1 MKKEYL
7 NEIWKPIKGY
17 EGLYEVSNFGRI
29 KSLKRLVKSHNK
41 WGECYI
47 IINEK
52 ILKTS
57 DNKLGYLFV
66 KLYKNNKTKT
76 YYIHRLVAEHF
87 IHNPNNLPE
96 VNHKDECK
104 SNNIYTNLEWCDRKY
119 NVNQGNRLKKISK
132 KLKNK
137 KEWSKPVIQYTL
149 DGQFVK
155 EWESI
160 NEADRNG
167 YNHGHIAACCRGER
181 KTHKGF
187 IWEYKK
193 I

>member
-1 MKKEYL
+1 ME
-7 NEIWKPIKGY
+7 EIWKNIKDY
-17 EGLYEVSNFGRI
+17 EGLYQVSNWGRV

-47 IINEK
+47 TINEK
-52 ILKTS
+52 ILKTF
-57 DNKLGYLFV
+57 DNNLGYLFIR
-66 KLYKNNKTKT
+66 LSKNNKIKN
-76 YYIHRLVAEHF
+76 YYIHKLVAEHF
-87 IHNPNNLPE
+87 IPNPNNLPE

-119 NVNQGNRLKKISK
+119 NVNYGNRLKKISK

-167 YNHGHIAACCRGER
+167 YNHGHIAACCLGKR
-181 KTHKGF
+181 KTHKGY
-187 IWEYKK
+187 IWKYK
-193 I
+193 

>member
-66 KLYKNNKTKT
+66 KLFKNNKAKT

-87 IHNPNNLPE
+87 IPNPNNYKE

-104 SNNIYTNLEWCDRKY
+104 TNNVVTNLEWCDRKY
-119 NVNQGNRLKKISK
+119 NVNYGNRTKRVTE

-167 YNHGHIAACCRGER
+167 Y
-181 KTHKGF
+181 
-187 IWEYKK
+187 
-193 I
+193 

>member
-47 IINEK
+47 TINEK

-66 KLYKNNKTKT
+66 KLFKNNKAKT

-87 IHNPNNLPE
+87 IPNPNNYKE
-96 VNHKDECK
+96 VNHKDENK
-104 SNNIYTNLEWCDRKY
+104 TNNVVTNLEWCDRKY
-119 NVNQGNRLKKISK
+119 NVNYSNRTKRVTE

-167 YNHGHIAACCRGER
+167 YNHGHIAACCLGKR

-187 IWEYKK
+187 IWEYK
-193 I
+193 